1 MINTSLNNAAMKLG
15 SLLSVSSTTTLG
27 YLPAGWHLQ
36 AGSASQ
42 VGIDAVSVWPQYS
55 GQGVSI
61 GVFDDGVYGLGST
74 AAGYGKH
81 GTAVAGIIAGSSS
94 SGATGIAYNASVSD
108 IPVIGYSMSQIT
120 AKMGMQSAFDIVNH
134 SWGWSTPFQVDEASA
149 TYSNFI
155 DTLADAAEH
164 GRGGL
169 GTLIN
174 VAAGN
179 FRASG
184 FDTNA
189 SNFTNDRHVIT
200 VTAVTSDGGLTDYAS
215 RGASV
220 LVAAPSGGGSAGG
233 ILTSDLPG
241 AAGYAAGSLTSTFSG
256 TSAATPQVSGV
267 EALMLEA
274 NPHLGWRDVK
284 TILAMSS
291 ETLPIAGAVVNGA
304 KDWNGG
310 GMLFSN
316 DVGFGVLDAR
326 AAVRLAET
334 WLETSTSA
342 NEATATGT
350 MTNFTRVLDNKT
362 TEFKIDMQSGV
373 DVESI
378 TLSLDQY
385 HGRISDL
392 TIELVSPSGTVS
404 SLLSGFNGGKT
415 VNDWTFTSNAFLG
428 EDSGGTWTV
437 RITDSLAGQQG
448 VVNSAKLSVFGA
460 AANDDDTFVF
470 TDSFSTMGTGTFA
483 LNDTAGFD
491 SINAAAVSSDSVI
504 DLQQGHQSSIDGRAV
519 VIGAGTKIESA
530 FGGDGNDKIIGNDG
544 ANLLWGGRGND
555 IVSGGA
561 GDDTIISGEGHNWVD
576 GGAGSDT
583 LRLAGGKADWQLS
596 VGSDRVLANAVNG
609 LDTNEAIN
617 VERFMFDDGMLAFD
631 FDGTAGQGFRIY
643 QAAFD
648 RSPDVQGLAYWI
660 RQLDKGMALDEV
672 ADRFM
677 DSAEFKSTYGAS
689 LSTDQFVFELY
700 ANVHHRAP
708 DQEGFDF
715 WTSKLADGTFDR
727 ADVLVRFS
735 DSNENIGN
743 VSEQIKYGIEI
754 SNDYLSY

>member
-1 MINTSLNNAAMKLG
+1 MNNTILSSAAMKLG
-15 SLLSVSSTTTLG
+15 SLLTTSGSMTLG

-36 AGSASQ
+36 AGSATQ

-55 GQGVSI
+55 GQGISV

-74 AAGYGKH
+74 AVGYGKH
-81 GTAVAGIIAGSSS
+81 GTAVAGIIAGGSA
-94 SGATGIAYNASVSD
+94 SGATGIAYNASISD

-120 AKMGMQSAFDIVNH
+120 AKMATQSAFDIVNH
-134 SWGWSTPFQVDEASA
+134 SWGWSTPFQVDEASS

-155 DTLADAAEH
+155 DTLANAAEH

-169 GTLIN
+169 GTLVN

-200 VTAVTSDGGLTDYAS
+200 VTAVTSDGTLTDYAS

-241 AAGYAAGSLTSTFSG
+241 SAGYAAGSLTNTFSG

-274 NPHLGWRDVK
+274 NPNLGWRDVK

-291 ETLPIAGAVVNGA
+291 ETLSIAGSVVNGA
-304 KDWNGG
+304 HDWNGG
-310 GMLFSN
+310 GMKFSN

-342 NEATATGT
+342 NEVSATGV
-350 MTNFTRVLDNKT
+350 MGKLTRVLDNKT

-415 VNDWTFTSNAFLG
+415 LNDWTFSSNAFLG
-428 EDSGGTWTV
+428 EESGGTWTV

-460 AANDDDTFVF
+460 AASDDDTFVF
-470 TDSFSTMGTGTFA
+470 TDSFSKMGTGQFV
-483 LNDTAGFD
+483 LKDKAGFD
-491 SINAAAVSSDSVI
+491 SINAAAVSSDSWI
-504 DLQQGHQSSIDGRAV
+504 DMREGHVSSIDGRSVLTAV
-519 VIGAGTKIESA
+519 GTKLESA
-530 FGGDGNDKIIGNDG
+530 FGGDGNDTIFGTSG
-544 ANLLWGGRGND
+544 SNLLWGGRGND
-555 IVSGGA
+555 VIHAGA
-561 GDDTIISGEGHNWVD
+561 GDDVIMGVSGHDWFD

-583 LRLAGGKADWQLS
+583 LRLAGGRADWQIS
-596 VGSDRVLANAVNG
+596 HSGSQIAVNAAKG
-609 LDTNEAIN
+609 GDSATGVNI
-617 VERFMFDDGMLAFD
+617 ERLMFDDSMLAFD
-631 FDGTAGQGFRIY
+631 FDGAAGQGFRIY

-648 RSPDVQGLAYWI
+648 RSPDIQGLAYWI

-689 LSTDQFVFELY
+689 LSNSEFVFELY

-715 WTSKLADGTFDR
+715 WTSKLANGTFDR

-743 VSEQIKYGIEI
+743 VSEQIKNGIAI

>member
-1 MINTSLNNAAMKLG
+1 MTNATLNNAASKLG
-15 SLLSVSSTTTLG
+15 SLLSVSSATTLS

-36 AGSASQ
+36 AGNDAQ
-42 VGIDAVSVWPQYS
+42 VGIDAVSVWSEYS
-55 GQGVSI
+55 GKGVSI

-81 GTAVAGIIAGSSS
+81 GTAVAGIIAGSSA
-94 SGATGIAYNASVSD
+94 SGATGIAYSASISD
-108 IPVIGYSMSQIT
+108 IPVIGYSTSQIT
-120 AKMGMQSAFDIVNH
+120 AKMATQSAYDIVNH
-134 SWGWSTPFQVDEASA
+134 SWGWSTPFLVDEAST
-149 TYSNFI
+149 TYSAFI
-155 DTLADAAEH
+155 DTLADAAAY

-200 VTAVTSDGGLTDYAS
+200 VTAVTSEGTLTDYAS

-241 AAGYAAGSLTSTFSG
+241 SAGYAAGGLTSTFSG

-291 ETLPIAGAVVNGA
+291 ETLSIAGSVVNGA
-304 KDWNGG
+304 NDWNGG
-310 GMLFSN
+310 GMKFSN

-334 WLETSTSA
+334 WLDTSTSA
-342 NEATATGT
+342 NEASVTGT
-350 MTNFTRVLDNKT
+350 MGSFTRVFDNKT

-378 TLSLDQY
+378 TLALDQY

-404 SLLSGFNGGKT
+404 SLLSGSNGGKT
-415 VNDWTFTSNAFLG
+415 LNDWTFTSNAFLG

-460 AANDDDTFVF
+460 AASDDDTFVF
-470 TDSFSTMGTGTFA
+470 TDSFSKMGSGQFV
-483 LNDTAGFD
+483 LNDKAGFD
-491 SINAAAVSSDSVI
+491 SFNAAAVSSDSWI
-504 DLQQGHQSSIDGRAV
+504 DIREGHESWIDGRSVLTA
-519 VIGAGTKIESA
+519 GGTKLEAA
-530 FGGDGNDKIIGNDG
+530 FGGDGNDTIHGNAG
-544 ANLLWGGRGND
+544 ANLLWGGGGND
-555 IVSGGA
+555 VINGNG
-561 GDDTIISGEGHNWVD
+561 GDDIIIAGSGHNWVD

-583 LRLAGGKADWQLS
+583 LRLAGSKADWQVTHS
-596 VGSDRVLANAVNG
+596 GNTVIASAANG
-609 LDTNEAIN
+609 LDTDQAVN
-617 VERFMFDDGMLAFD
+617 VERLMFEDSMLAFD
-631 FDGTAGQGFRIY
+631 FDGAAGQGFRIY

-648 RSPDVQGLAYWI
+648 RSPDLQGLSYWI

-677 DSAEFKSTYGAS
+677 DSTEFKSTYGAS
-689 LSTDQFVFELY
+689 LSNSEFVVALY
-700 ANVHHRAP
+700 ENVHHRAP

-715 WTSKLADGTFDR
+715 WASKLADGTFDR
-727 ADVLVRFS
+727 ADVMVRFS

-743 VSEQIKYGIEI
+743 VSDQIKYGIEI
-754 SNDYLSY
+754 SNDYLSF